1 MKRLFTFLFVVSLL
15 SVCARAEDATVVENF
30 SGVGNVSTNNYTW
43 TAPDKADLCTW
54 SITQT
59 ARREQDT
66 IHTANQKQAIWM
78 PVNSSGAAKISTSNF
93 EGGIKSVA
101 FKYARFGS
109 ENKDGRVLQLNV
121 KVGDTEYPTPTFAKN
136 AMKLGNGASADHE
149 TYSQVFNS
157 KSNTAQLTIEN
168 ISTYTE
174 SLTSTSS
181 ICRILVGDV
190 TITPYIYYTT
200 KNAIIEVGSSTYE
213 NTDLIKNIDGEGG
226 ELTFSSANT
235 GIATVNETTGV
246 VTGVAAGC
254 TEIIAT
260 YTWPASGGEVTTRYT
275 IVVNKSLKEAF
286 TNVEQATSSGAAGST
301 WSGDYCTWQTNFAR
315 RKSTDKI
322 GDNQA
327 TWLAMSNS
335 VRGALKT
342 TNWEGGIKS
351 VSFPYAQFDTETDN
365 HLKLDVRTVDA
376 TSATIG
382 NKEVERG
389 AESDEGINKTTGGET
404 YKWECNCKQN
414 AQLHIVNTSTIRG
427 GGDYTSTNPPR
438 WLVGDV
444 TITPYLYYTKKSAA
458 MAVGGTYT
466 NTWLIDNTACEG
478 GTLTYETSD
487 ASIATVS
494 EGVVTGV
501 RVGEATITAKYTW
514 DETHYVTASY
524 TIRVVESNALVE
536 DFSKIPGGSI
546 SANGSAHSYEGN
558 YCTWW
563 CRNASYGGNN
573 YKLNDGTRGFWLSHT
588 ITEKDNTSAYIE
600 TARDPNYQEGGIKHV
615 SFKWHQF
622 GNASDQTIKLQLK
635 VNNTAKDVIEVVGGN
650 ASADICVNDQ
660 TYESNN
666 AVSSKSNAKLTIA
679 NVSYKTGEP
688 ATNAQGRVIIGP
700 ISITPYLFYLKREKA
715 IGIGERYTHPLLDNT
730 DSEGTITYSISSS
743 SVASIN
749 SSTGEVVGKTTGD
762 ATVTATWSEGATTTY
777 TLHVSY
783 DLEDN
788 ADNSSIITSLDGQT
802 VSVRLKDR
810 TIYCDGDF
818 NTICL
823 PFALS
828 KEQLAE
834 SPLAGFKIMDFTNAY
849 LSGSGDAQQ
858 LDVRFTETDHIEAGR
873 PYLISKSAASDITNP
888 VFENVLISDVEGATV
903 EGTSLNFV
911 GILMPTVLNENN
923 LFVAAGNQ
931 LYWWVDGQ
939 SDEDSSLKSYR
950 AFFAVPG
957 TLSEPALAQL
967 RRASARIVT
976 STEIATGIENAEHQ
990 KSDVE
995 SLKTI
1000 ENGQLII
1007 IRDGM
1012 KYNIFGQIVK

>member
-1 MKRLFTFLFVVSLL
+1 MKRLFTLFFVVSVL
-15 SVCARAEDATVVENF
+15 SATMWAADVSLVERFSAINQTSSVASDTWAGDVCNWATAYTRHKLATAAEGNQDIIIVDEVDMNSCWMSTDG
-30 SGVGNVSTNNYTW
+30 STQVGN
-43 TAPDKADLCTW
+43 
-54 SITQT
+54 IQT
-59 ARREQDT
+59 TD
-66 IHTANQKQAIWM
+66 W
-78 PVNSSGAAKISTSNF
+78 
-93 EGGIKSVA
+93 EGGIKAVSFRWA
-101 FKYARFGS
+101 QFGAES
-109 ENKDGRVLQLNV
+109 KNTLQLRIAA
-121 KVGDTEYPTPTFAKN
+121 G
-136 AMKLGNGASADHE
+136 
-149 TYSQVFNS
+149 
-157 KSNTAQLTIEN
+157 TIEN
-168 ISTYTE
+168 DTETRAGSSGENKTTGGTLYSHSFENKANCQLSITNISTKGGGN
-174 SLTSTSS
+174 S
-181 ICRILVGDV
+181 CRILIGDI

-226 ELTFSSANT
+226 TLLFSSANT
-235 GIATVNETTGV
+235 DIATVNETTGV

-254 TEIIAT
+254 TEIIAK

-275 IVVNKSLKEAF
+275 IVVNKSLTEAF
-286 TNVEQATSSGAAGST
+286 TNVEQAKSSGAAGST

-315 RKSTDKI
+315 RKNTDKI

-327 TWLAMSNS
+327 TWLAMSNT
-335 VRGALKT
+335 VRGTLKT
-342 TNWEGGIKS
+342 TDWEGGIKS
-351 VSFPYAQFDTETDN
+351 VSFPYAQFDTEAEN
-365 HLKLDVRTVDA
+365 HLKLDVRTVDS
-376 TSATIG
+376 TGETIDSE
-382 NKEVERG
+382 EVERG
-389 AESDEGINKTTGGET
+389 AESDEGINKTTGET

-414 AQLHIVNTSTIRG
+414 AQLHIVNTSIKRG
-427 GGDYTSTNPPR
+427 GGDYTSGNPPR

-546 SANGSAHSYEGN
+546 SADGSAHSYEGN

-563 CRNASYGGNN
+563 CRNVSYGGNN

-588 ITEKDNTSAYIE
+588 VTGKDNTSAYIE

-635 VNNTAKDVIEVVGGN
+635 VNNTAKDVIEVDGGN

-688 ATNAQGRVIIGP
+688 ATYAQGRVIIGP
-700 ISITPYLFYLKREKA
+700 ISITPYLFYMKREKA

-730 DSEGTITYSISSS
+730 DGEGTITYSISSS

-749 SSTGEVVGKTTGD
+749 NSTGEVVGKTTGD
-762 ATVTATWSEGATTTY
+762 ATITATWSEGATTTY

-788 ADNSSIITSLDGQT
+788 ADNSSIITSLDGRT

-834 SPLAGFKIMDFTNAY
+834 SPLAGFEIMDFTNAY

-911 GILMPTVLNENN
+911 GILKPTVLNENN

>member
-1 MKRLFTFLFVVSLL
+1 MKRLFTFLFVVSVL
-15 SVCARAEDATVVENF
+15 SVCAWADDTSVTEEF
-30 SGVGNVSTNNYTW
+30 SAYSTNW
-43 TAPDKADLCTW
+43 TKVQDGFWEGDLCQWTVYQVRRNAADNTDVINGALANFLKYDKKNSKW
-54 SITQT
+54 SYMTT
-59 ARREQDT
+59 T
-66 IHTANQKQAIWM
+66 NW
-78 PVNSSGAAKISTSNF
+78 
-93 EGGIKSVA
+93 EGGIKAVS
-101 FKYARFGS
+101 FKYARYGS
-109 ENKDGRVLQLNV
+109 E
-121 KVGDTEYPTPTFAKN
+121 Y
-136 AMKLGNGASADHE
+136 
-149 TYSQVFNS
+149 
-157 KSNTAQLTIEN
+157 
-168 ISTYTE
+168 
-174 SLTSTSS
+174 STSS
-181 ICRILVGDV
+181 NPPVTGRTLKLKITAGEETPHEVSHANNSLSPKATGADYSHTFNCKTNGQLKIENTSTAENDADNNNLCRILVGDV

-200 KNAIIEVGSSTYE
+200 KKAIIEVGSNTYE

-226 ELTFSSANT
+226 ALTFSSANPS
-235 GIATVNETTGV
+235 IATVNETTGV

-275 IVVNKSLKEAF
+275 VTVNQPITETFADAELVADADVPKTTTEEANGSLGVWE
-286 TNVEQATSSGAAGST
+286 
-301 WSGDYCTWQTNFAR
+301 YYRIR
-315 RKSTDKI
+315 RDESTDK
-322 GDNQA
+322 
-327 TWLAMSNS
+327 LNS
-335 VRGALKT
+335 GVQGWWTSGASTYSGNFLRTKEAL
-342 TNWEGGIKS
+342 EGGVKAL
-351 VSFPYAQFDTETDN
+351 SFDWMQYGNAKGA
-365 HLKLDVRTVDA
+365 HVVLAVTV
-376 TSATIG
+376 
-382 NKEVERG
+382 
-389 AESDEGINKTTGGET
+389 GET
-404 YKWECNCKQN
+404 TYNMIDYSVPTYGTNDGTDKVASKMDWNVKKN
-414 AQLHIVNTSTIRG
+414 AQISFSNISTTTTSNNARVVIG
-427 GGDYTSTNPPR
+427 QIY
-438 WLVGDV
+438 V
-444 TITPYLYYTKKSAA
+444 TPYLYYTKKSAA
-458 MAVGGTYT
+458 VAVGGTYT
-466 NTWLIDNTACEG
+466 NAGLIDNTACED
-478 GTLTYETSD
+478 GTLTYETSN

-494 EGVVTGV
+494 DGEVTGV
-501 RVGEATITAKYTW
+501 RVGEAIITAKYTW
-514 DETHYVTASY
+514 DETHYVTTSY

-546 SANGSAHSYEGN
+546 SADGSAHSYEGN

-588 ITEKDNTSAYIE
+588 ITGKDNTSAYIE

-635 VNNTAKDVIEVVGGN
+635 VNNIAKDVIEVDGGN

-679 NVSYKTGEP
+679 NVSYKTDEP

-730 DSEGTITYSISSS
+730 DGEGTITYSISSS

-777 TLHVSY
+777 TLHVAY

-788 ADNSSIITSLDGQT
+788 ADNSSIITSLDEPT
-802 VSVRLKDR
+802 VSVRLKNR

-858 LDVRFTETDHIEAGR
+858 LDVRFTETDHIEACR
-873 PYLISKSAASDITNP
+873 PYLVSKSAASNIVNP
-888 VFENVLISDVEGATV
+888 VFENVVISDAGGATV

-911 GILMPTVLNENN
+911 GILKPTVLNANN
-923 LFVAAGNQ
+923 LFVGAENT
-931 LYWWVDGQ
+931 LYWWVDGA
-939 SDEDSSLKSYR
+939 ENSSLKSYR
-950 AFFAVPG
+950 AYFAVPRDMD
-957 TLSEPALAQL
+957 EPALVQL

-976 STEIATGIENAEHQ
+976 STEIATGIEDAEHQ
-990 KSDVE
+990 KSKVE
-995 SLKTI
+995 SIKAI
-1000 ENGQLII
+1000 ENGQLFI
-1007 IRDGM
+1007 IRDGV